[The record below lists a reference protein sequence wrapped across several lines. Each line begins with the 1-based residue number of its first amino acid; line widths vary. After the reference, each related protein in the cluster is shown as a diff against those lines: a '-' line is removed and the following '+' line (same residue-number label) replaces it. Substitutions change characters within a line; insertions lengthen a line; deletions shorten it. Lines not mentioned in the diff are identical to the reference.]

1 MVPIRLRAALS
12 SLLLAGALLVPALAR
27 AETDTVRI
35 VMPYG
40 LGYLPTY
47 VAVDRGLIEKHA
59 KAAGLDNTKVT
70 LQHMAS
76 GPASSDMLLAGD
88 ADLAMGGFGPA
99 FVLWDKTRGA
109 G

>member
-1 MVPIRLRAALS
+1 MISGEGGLAMQKRFRLAS
-12 SLLLAGALLVPALAR
+12 ITALLFMAGLVLAPACR
-27 AETDTVRI
+27 AESQQVRI

-40 LGYLPTY
+40 LGYLPAY
-47 VAVDRGLIEKHA
+47 IAVDRGLIKKHA
-59 KAAGLDNTKVT
+59 KAAGLDDIKVT

-99 FVLWDKTRGA
+99 
-109 G
+109 